1 MYSGANSPEPGLVKL
16 TKIYL
21 KELSGSWDSTT
32 HFMLIYL
39 KDTIASC
46 AKYTEHLVLEK
57 CIKFTVDKLR
67 LRLHHFIP
75 NKRKQ

>member
-1 MYSGANSPEPGLVKL
+1 
-16 TKIYL
+16 
-21 KELSGSWDSTT
+21 
-32 HFMLIYL
+32 MLIYL

-57 CIKFTVDKLR
+57 CIKFTVDKLQ